1 MNGHIDFGY
10 MQTKTR
16 KAVVAHKIIETGEGL
31 LNLVWSRADAQRAAS
46 LEIIARTA
54 YTAEESACH
63 YLETIGLDREGSIRE
78 TLELARYQDTNE
90 QTHEDIFARDLDGLS
105 HWGDR
110 FLARHLAVL
119 IYWVFAITTLIDH
132 EMAALLGEAVE
143 VEAVKTYRRM
153 LNEQPIDWLDQPAP
167 PRATCYWEKPNS
179 MWRVRGDHC
188 PTSMRDVVE
197 AILLDEADH
206 VMANSRKATAF

>member
-1 MNGHIDFGY
+1 
-10 MQTKTR
+10 MQTKTI
-16 KAVVAHKIIETGEGL
+16 KAATAHKIIQKGEGI
-31 LNLVWSRADAQRAAS
+31 LNLVWSKADARRAAS

-63 YLETIGLDREGSIRE
+63 YLETIGLDEEGTIRE

-90 QTHEDIFARDLDGLS
+90 QTHEDIFARDLDGLKNWS
-105 HWGDR
+105 DR
-110 FLARHLAVL
+110 FLARHIAVA

-153 LNEQPIDWLDQPAP
+153 LKEQPVEWLNQPAP
-167 PRATCYWEKPNS
+167 PTATRYWEKPNS
-179 MWRVRGDHC
+179 MWRVRGDNR
-188 PTSMRDVVE
+188 PGTMREVVE
-197 AILLDEADH
+197 AIVKDEADH
-206 VMANSRKATAF
+206 VVANSKKALAF

>member
-1 MNGHIDFGY
+1 ME
-10 MQTKTR
+10 TKSF
-16 KAVVAHKIIETGEGL
+16 KAAAAHKIIETGEGV
-31 LNLVWSRADAQRAAS
+31 LNLVWHEADERRAAS

-63 YLETIGLDREGSIRE
+63 YLETIGLDKKGTIRE

-90 QTHEDIFARDLDGLS
+90 QIHEDIFARDLNGLKN
-105 HWGDR
+105 WGDR
-110 FLARHLAVL
+110 FLARHIAVV

-153 LNEQPIDWLDQPAP
+153 LMEQSDEWLDQPAVP
-167 PRATCYWEKPNS
+167 TATHYWERPNS
-179 MWRVRGDHC
+179 MWRVRGDHM
-188 PTSMRDVVE
+188 PGSMRDVVE
-197 AILLDEADH
+197 SIVKDEADH
-206 VMANSRKATAF
+206 VINNSKKATAF

>member
-1 MNGHIDFGY
+1 
-10 MQTKTR
+10 MQTKTD
-16 KAVVAHKIIETGEGL
+16 KAATAHKIIQTGEGI
-31 LNLVWSRADAQRAAS
+31 LNLVWGKADARRAAS

-63 YLETIGLDREGSIRE
+63 YLETIGLDKEGTIRE

-90 QTHEDIFARDLDGLS
+90 QTHEDIFARDLDGLKN
-105 HWGDR
+105 WGDR
-110 FLARHLAVL
+110 FLARHIAVA

-153 LNEQPIDWLDQPAP
+153 LKEQPVEWLNQPAAP
-167 PRATCYWEKPNS
+167 SAT
-179 MWRVRGDHC
+179 R
-188 PTSMRDVVE
+188 
-197 AILLDEADH
+197 
-206 VMANSRKATAF
+206 

>member
-1 MNGHIDFGY
+1 ME
-10 MQTKTR
+10 TKSR
-16 KAVVAHKIIETGEGL
+16 KATTAHKIIETGEGV
-31 LNLVWSRADAQRAAS
+31 LNLVWGKADVRRAAS

-63 YLETIGLDREGSIRE
+63 YLETIGLDREGTIRE

-90 QTHEDIFARDLDGLS
+90 QTHEDIFARDLDGLKN
-105 HWGDR
+105 WGDR
-110 FLARHLAVL
+110 FLARHIAVI

-153 LNEQPIDWLDQPAP
+153 LNEQPEEWLAQPATP
-167 PRATCYWEKPNS
+167 TATHYWEKPNS
-179 MWRVRGDHC
+179 MWRVRGDNM
-188 PTSMRDVVE
+188 PGTMREVVE
-197 AILLDEADH
+197 AIVKDEANH
-206 VMANSRKATAF
+206 VVANSKKATAF